1 MKRTLLII
9 SLVLFCAAVKAQNN
23 SVFLPFNQYMF
34 NILMYNPAYA
44 GAKESLSAT
53 LMYRKQWIGM
63 KGTPEMFALTG
74 HTPLRNNKIAVGF
87 HVDNLSA
94 GAGAERSNNV
104 FLYYSYRFLV
114 GPGKLSLGLRAG
126 GSIISRNLLDV
137 ERKITDDPAF
147 VDETF
152 FLPNFGAGVFYY
164 TDKYYGGISV
174 PFFLC
179 ANDTIRKISHDI
191 RRYNFTGTGGMLFN
205 ITENFKIKPSVYL
218 QFTINNP
225 VLYYL
230 SASFI
235 TYRDAISVTGSYKS
249 TGEIIGILE
258 FQINKQL
265 RLGYAYDFSV
275 GNLKGYMSGSHEI
288 LLRYDLSYAVRATS
302 PGYFW

>member
-1 MKRTLLII
+1 MKRIVLII
-9 SLVLFCAAVKAQNN
+9 SSVLFCAAVQSQNN

-34 NILMYNPAYA
+34 NTLMYNPAYA
-44 GAKESLSAT
+44 GAKESLSAS

-63 KGTPEMFALTG
+63 KGTPEMFALTV

-94 GAGAERSNNV
+94 GAGAERSNNA

-137 ERKITDDPAF
+137 ERKVIDDPAY

-152 FLPNFGAGVFYY
+152 AMPNFGSGVYYY
-164 TDKYYGGISV
+164 TDKYYAGISV

-179 ANDTIRKISHDI
+179 ANDTIRKISHDVK
-191 RRYNFTGTGGMLFN
+191 RYNFTATAGVLLPFA
-205 ITENFKIKPSVYL
+205 ENFKVKPSGYI
-218 QFTINNP
+218 QYTIDNP

-235 TYRDAISVTGSYKS
+235 ILHDAIWITGSYKS
-249 TGEIIGILE
+249 TGEIIGIIE

-288 LLRYDLSYAVRATS
+288 LLRYDLSYAVRATN

>member
-1 MKRTLLII
+1 MKRTGLII
-9 SLVLFCAAVKAQNN
+9 LFVLSCAAIQAQNN

-34 NILMYNPAYA
+34 NTLMYNPAYA

-94 GAGAERSNNV
+94 GAGAERSNNM

-126 GSIISRNLLDV
+126 GSLISENLLDV
-137 ERKITDDPAF
+137 ERKVIDDPAF
-147 VDETF
+147 VDESF
-152 FLPNFGAGVFYY
+152 FLPNFGAGVYYY
-164 TDKYYGGISV
+164 TNRYYAGFSI
-174 PFFLC
+174 PYFLC
-179 ANDTIRKISHDI
+179 SNDTIRKISHDVK
-191 RRYNFTGTGGMLFN
+191 RYNFTGTAGVLFT
-205 ITENFKIKPSVYL
+205 ISENFKIKPSGYIQYTV
-218 QFTINNP
+218 NNP

-235 TYRDAISVTGSYKS
+235 TLKDALSLTGSYKS
-249 TGEIIGILE
+249 TGEIISILE

-265 RLGYAYDFSV
+265 RLGYSYDFSV

-288 LLRYDLSYAVRATS
+288 MLRYDLSYAVRATS

>member
-1 MKRTLLII
+1 MKRIILIL
-9 SLVLFCAAVKAQNN
+9 SFVLFCAAVQSQNN

-34 NILMYNPAYA
+34 NTLIYNPAYA
-44 GAKESLSAT
+44 GAKESLSAS

-94 GAGAERSNNV
+94 GAGAERSNNA

-114 GPGKLSLGLRAG
+114 RSGKLSLGLRAG
-126 GSIISRNLLDV
+126 GSITSRNLLDV
-137 ERKITDDPAF
+137 ERKVIDDPAY

-152 FLPNFGAGVFYY
+152 AMPNFGAGVYYY
-164 TDKYYGGISV
+164 TDKYYAGISV

-179 ANDTIRKISHDI
+179 ANDTIRKISHDV
-191 RRYNFTGTGGMLFN
+191 RRYNFTGTAGVLF
-205 ITENFKIKPSVYL
+205 TFAENFKIKPSGYVQY
-218 QFTINNP
+218 TIDNP

-230 SASFI
+230 SLSFI
-235 TYRDAISVTGSYKS
+235 TLHDAIWVTGSYKS
-249 TGEIIGILE
+249 TGEIISILE

-275 GNLKGYMSGSHEI
+275 GDLKGYMSGSHEI
-288 LLRYDLSYAVRATS
+288 MLRYDLSYAVRATS

>member
-1 MKRTLLII
+1 MKRTVLI
-9 SLVLFCAAVKAQNN
+9 LVTVLFCTLVQAQNN

-34 NILMYNPAYA
+34 NTLMYNPAYA

-94 GAGAERSNNV
+94 GAGAERSNNA
-104 FLYYSYRFLV
+104 FLYYSYRFLA

-126 GSIISRNLLDV
+126 ASIISRNLLDV
-137 ERKITDDPAF
+137 DRKITDDPAY

-152 FLPNFGAGVFYY
+152 ALPNFGAGVYYY
-164 TDKYYGGISV
+164 TDKFYAGISV

-191 RRYNFTGTGGMLFN
+191 RRYNFTGTAGVLF
-205 ITENFKIKPSVYL
+205 TLGENFKIKPSAYVQY
-218 QFTINNP
+218 TIDNP
-225 VLYYL
+225 FLYYL
-230 SASFI
+230 SASFY
-235 TYRDAISVTGSYKS
+235 TFRDVICLTGSYKS
-249 TGEIIGILE
+249 TGEIISIIE

>member
-1 MKRTLLII
+1 MKRTLLVILI
-9 SLVLFCAAVKAQNN
+9 VLFCSAAKSQNN

-34 NILMYNPAYA
+34 NTLMYNPAYA
-44 GAKESLSAT
+44 GAKESLSAS

-63 KGTPEMFALTG
+63 KGTPEMFALTA

-94 GAGAERSNNV
+94 GAGAERSNNA
-104 FLYYSYRFLV
+104 FLYYSYRFPV
-114 GPGKLSLGLRAG
+114 RTGKLSLGLRAG
-126 GSIISRNLLDV
+126 GSIISRNLVDV
-137 ERKITDDPAF
+137 ERKIVNDPAY

-152 FLPNFGAGVFYY
+152 AIPNFGAGVYY
-164 TDKYYGGISV
+164 YNDKYYAGISV

-179 ANDTIRKISHDI
+179 ANDTLRKISHNF
-191 RRYNFTGTGGMLFN
+191 RRYNFTGTAGFLLTF
-205 ITENFKIKPSVYL
+205 TENFKIKPSTYVQY
-218 QFTINNP
+218 TIENP

-230 SASFI
+230 SLSFI
-235 TYRDAISVTGSYKS
+235 TLRDAIWMTGSYKS
-249 TGEIIGILE
+249 TGAIIGIIE

-265 RLGYAYDFSV
+265 RLGYSYDFSV

-288 LLRYDLSYAVRATS
+288 LLRYDLSYAVRATN

>member
-1 MKRTLLII
+1 MKRKGLII
-9 SLVLFCAAVKAQNN
+9 SFVLFCVIVQAQNN

-34 NILMYNPAYA
+34 NTLLYNPAYA

-63 KGTPEMFALTG
+63 KGTPEMLALTG
-74 HTPLRNNKIAVGF
+74 HTPLRNNKIAVGI

-94 GAGAERSNNV
+94 GAGAERSNNA
-104 FLYYSYRFLV
+104 FLYYSYRFLA

-137 ERKITDDPAF
+137 DRKITDDPAF

-152 FLPNFGAGVFYY
+152 FLPNFGAGVYYY
-164 TDKYYGGISV
+164 TDRYYAGLSV

-179 ANDTIRKISHDI
+179 SNDTIRKVSHDV
-191 RRYNFTGTGGMLFN
+191 RRYNFTGTAGVLLTL
-205 ITENFKIKPSVYL
+205 TENFKIKPSAYVQY
-218 QFTINNP
+218 TINNP

-235 TYRDAISVTGSYKS
+235 TFRDAIWMTGSYKS
-249 TGEIIGILE
+249 TGELIGILE

-265 RLGYAYDFSV
+265 RLGYAYDFSI
-275 GNLKGYMSGSHEI
+275 GNLKGFMSGSHEI

>member
-1 MKRTLLII
+1 MKRIILIL
-9 SLVLFCAAVKAQNN
+9 SFVLFCAFVQSQNN

-34 NILMYNPAYA
+34 NTLLYNPAYA
-44 GAKESLSAT
+44 GAKESLSAS

-63 KGTPEMFALTG
+63 KGTPEMFALSL

-94 GAGAERSNNV
+94 GAGAERSNNA

-114 GPGKLSLGLRAG
+114 GRGKLSLGLRAG

-137 ERKITDDPAF
+137 DRKVYEDPAF

-152 FLPNFGAGVFYY
+152 AMPNFGAGVYYY
-164 TDKYYGGISV
+164 TDRYYAGISV

-179 ANDTIRKISHDI
+179 VNDTIRKISHDI
-191 RRYNFTGTGGMLFN
+191 KRYNFTGTAGYLFN
-205 ITENFKIKPSVYL
+205 FTENFKIKPSGYI
-218 QFTINNP
+218 QYTINNP

-235 TYRDAISVTGSYKS
+235 TLRDAIWVTGSYKS
-249 TGEIIGILE
+249 TGEIIGIIE

-265 RLGYAYDFSV
+265 RLGYSYDFSI

-288 LLRYDLSYAVRATS
+288 LLRYDLSYSIRATS

>member
-1 MKRTLLII
+1 MKRTVWTIWF
-9 SLVLFCAAVKAQNN
+9 VLFCIMIQAQNN

-34 NILMYNPAYA
+34 NTLMYNPAYA
-44 GAKESLSAT
+44 GAKESLSAS

-74 HTPLRNNKIAVGF
+74 HSPLGNNKIAVGF

-94 GAGAERSNNV
+94 GAGAERSNNA
-104 FLYYSYRFLV
+104 FLYYAYRFLA

-126 GSIISRNLLDV
+126 GSLISRNLLDV
-137 ERKITDDPAF
+137 ERKIIEDPAF
-147 VDETF
+147 VDEAF
-152 FLPNFGAGVFYY
+152 FLPNFGAGVYYY
-164 TDKYYGGISV
+164 TERLYAGLSV

-179 ANDTIRKISHDI
+179 SNDTIRKISHDVK
-191 RRYNFTGTGGMLFN
+191 RYNFTGTAGMLFT
-205 ITENFKIKPSVYL
+205 ITENFKIKPSGYIQYTVD
-218 QFTINNP
+218 NP

-235 TYRDAISVTGSYKS
+235 TLRDALWLTGSYKS

-265 RLGYAYDFSV
+265 RLGYAYDFSI
-275 GNLKGYMSGSHEI
+275 GALKGYMSGSHEI

>member
-1 MKRTLLII
+1 MKRKGLII
-9 SLVLFCAAVKAQNN
+9 SFVLFCAAVQAQNN

-34 NILMYNPAYA
+34 NTLMYNPAYA

-87 HVDNLSA
+87 HVDNISA
-94 GAGAERSNNV
+94 GAGAERSNNA

-114 GPGKLSLGLRAG
+114 GSGKLSLGLRAG
-126 GSIISRNLLDV
+126 GSLIARNQLDV
-137 ERKITDDPAF
+137 DRKVREDPAF
-147 VDETF
+147 GDESF
-152 FLPNFGAGVFYY
+152 ALPNFGAGVYYY
-164 TDKYYGGISV
+164 TNRYYAGVSV

-179 ANDTIRKISHDI
+179 SNDTLRKISHDVK
-191 RRYNFTGTGGMLFN
+191 RYNFTGTAGVLLTL
-205 ITENFKIKPSVYL
+205 TENFKIKPSTYVQY
-218 QFTINNP
+218 TIDNP

-235 TYRDAISVTGSYKS
+235 TFRDAICLTGSYKS

>member
-1 MKRTLLII
+1 MKRTGLII
-9 SLVLFCAAVKAQNN
+9 WLVLFGMLLQAQNN

-34 NILMYNPAYA
+34 NTLIYNPAYA
-44 GAKESLSAT
+44 GAKESLSAS

-63 KGTPEMFALTG
+63 EGTPEMFALSG
-74 HTPLRNNKIAVGF
+74 HTPLGNNKIAVGF

-94 GAGAERSNNV
+94 GAGAERSNNA
-104 FLYYSYRFLV
+104 FFYYSYRFLA

-126 GSIISRNLLDV
+126 GSLISRNLIDV
-137 ERKITDDPAF
+137 ERKIIEDPAF
-147 VDETF
+147 VDESF
-152 FLPNFGAGVFYY
+152 FIPNFGAGVYYY
-164 TDKYYGGISV
+164 TDRYYAGLSV

-179 ANDTIRKISHDI
+179 SNDTIRKISHDVK
-191 RRYNFTGTGGMLFN
+191 RYNFTGTAGVLFT
-205 ITENFKIKPSVYL
+205 ITENFKIKPSGYI
-218 QFTINNP
+218 QYTIDNP

-235 TYRDAISVTGSYKS
+235 TLRDALWLTGSYKS

-265 RLGYAYDFSV
+265 RLGYAYDFSI
-275 GNLKGYMSGSHEI
+275 GALKGYMSGSHEI
-288 LLRYDLSYAVRATS
+288 LLRYDLSYAVRATN